1 MSEEIFDFGFTLV
14 DEDELDTVQE
24 IEQKVSE
31 SSTTTEQ
38 TQDKLDKLFSA
49 IQPLLNNLKANPEK
63 ELIKWPNRLEK
74 IEAFEDHIQ
83 KIYIINN
90 IIINGVNTNN
100 VKVTLPTK
108 KDGVNIQT
116 YDTTMGEL
124 MNWYDFY
131 GVLRDYYVNENNKMN
146 PDALT
151 DSVLSGIKPY
161 NASYLGSN
169 LLHYNSSIG
178 LFGTR
183 RHILVIPNWKEDEQT
198 ALYDAENTTDN
209 YDFNNPNH
217 HIAPNP
223 HLIGCFRPCIKKK
236 IGGFHSIT
244 VALPSEY
251 IHY

>member
-1 MSEEIFDFGFTLV
+1 M
-14 DEDELDTVQE
+14 
-24 IEQKVSE
+24 
-31 SSTTTEQ
+31 
-38 TQDKLDKLFSA
+38 A
-49 IQPLLNNLKANPEK
+49 
-63 ELIKWPNRLEK
+63 
-74 IEAFEDHIQ
+74 
-83 KIYIINN
+83 
-90 IIINGVNTNN
+90 IINGVNTNN

-124 MNWYDFY
+124 MNWATDFY

-151 DSVLSGIKPY
+151 DSVLSGINPIMRHIW
-161 NASYLGSN
+161 GQTF
-169 LLHYNSSIG
+169 LHYNSSIG

-223 HLIGCFRPCIKKK
+223 HLIGCFWPCIKRK
-236 IGGFHSIT
+236 IRGFHSIT
-244 VALPSEY
+244 VTLPS
-251 IHY
+251 